1 MEKKNKILKDGKTQ
15 NITIR
20 VTEELR
26 QKVQELHEKHYPDI
40 PFNAFLG
47 HLVRKGLEKEL
58 PVAKY
63 REIKDELD
71 SKNDQKAINEAEA
84 DESSPIHGIRKKA
97 AGD

>member
-1 MEKKNKILKDGKTQ
+1 MEKKLKSS

-26 QKVQELHEKHYPDI
+26 LKVENLWKKHYPDI
-40 PFNAFLG
+40 PFNSFLG

-71 SKNDQKAINEAEA
+71 AKNDIQAQENAENEN
-84 DESSPIHGIRKKA
+84 SPIKGTRKKA
-97 AGD
+97 SGD